1 MFYDSHLLFLASLIG
16 CHAMYQAVRDNS
28 FMMHYLYINNNHVL
42 DEENKGLIERNYM
55 ERRKR
60 EREILN
66 LENKKY
72 NSNTVINYKT
82 KAFDFL
88 LNS

>member
-16 CHAMYQAVRDNS
+16 CHAMYQAFRDNS
-28 FMMHYLYINNNHVL
+28 FMHYLYINNNHVL
-42 DEENKGLIERNYM
+42 DEENKGLIERNNM
-55 ERRKR
+55 KKR
-60 EREILN
+60 EREMLN

-72 NSNTVINYKT
+72 ISNKVIYYKT
-82 KAFDFL
+82 EVYDFL